1 MEDEERAKLKKEAA
15 EYIKTEE
22 DDIVLDIAFDAA
34 METLVNAIGKYDEKS
49 ARMKLAL
56 FLITQNFYDHRSLL
70 AEKNNEKMTH
80 IARTI
85 MLQLQLENGDDDV

>member
-15 EYIKTEE
+15 EYIKIEE
-22 DDIVLDIAFDAA
+22 DDIVLDIVLDAA
-34 METLVNAIGKYDEKS
+34 METLVNAIGKYDEES

-56 FLITQNFYDHRSLL
+56 FLIMQNFYDYRSLL
-70 AEKNNEKMTH
+70 AEKNNEKMAH